1 MKRAGTLRARSTL
14 ARACGDS
21 FALLFLSSL
30 TAPPCAMAAAVGPSM
45 SSSAIVNS
53 VGPFYIGVLGNVA
66 MCVLISQSPLVFLS
80 SRADAVGTPAA
91 AASTGHSSSSTT
103 AGHPKTDRSS
113 ASPCV
118 VTSSSSPALPNS
130 GAS

>member
-1 MKRAGTLRARSTL
+1 
-14 ARACGDS
+14 
-21 FALLFLSSL
+21 
-30 TAPPCAMAAAVGPSM
+30 MAAAVAPSM

-53 VGPFYIGVLGNVA
+53 VGPFYVGVLGNVA
-66 MCVLISQSPLVFLS
+66 MSVLISPLLLPW

-103 AGHPKTDRSS
+103 TGHPKTDRSS

-118 VTSSSSPALPNS
+118 VTSSSFPALRNS
-130 GAS
+130 SAS

>member
-1 MKRAGTLRARSTL
+1 
-14 ARACGDS
+14 
-21 FALLFLSSL
+21 
-30 TAPPCAMAAAVGPSM
+30 MAAAVAPSM

-66 MCVLISQSPLVFLS
+66 MCVLVSLLLPS

-118 VTSSSSPALPNS
+118 VTSSFSPALRNS
-130 GAS
+130 SAS

>member
-1 MKRAGTLRARSTL
+1 
-14 ARACGDS
+14 
-21 FALLFLSSL
+21 
-30 TAPPCAMAAAVGPSM
+30 MAAAVAPSM

-66 MCVLISQSPLVFLS
+66 MCVFVSPALLLPS

-118 VTSSSSPALPNS
+118 VTSSFSPALRNS
-130 GAS
+130 SAS